1 MAEAYNAA
9 QIHVLKGLEAV
20 RHRPAMYIGDTGV
33 RGMHHL
39 IYEVVDNAID
49 EALAGYC
56 DEVSVTIH
64 GDDEVSVF
72 DNGRGIPVDIHPTEK
87 RSALDVVLTVLHSG
101 AKFEHKVYQISGGLH
116 GVGVS
121 VVNALSERLTAEVFR
136 DGKAYRMDFERG
148 KALGNLA
155 RRSSAGRSSGSS
167 RTSRYSRRW
176 SSRARSSWRGCGNWR
191 TLTRT

>member
-1 MAEAYNAA
+1 MSEAYNAA

-20 RHRPAMYIGDTGV
+20 RHRPAMYIGDIGV

-49 EALAGYC
+49 EALAGFC
-56 DEVSVTIH
+56 DEVTVTIH
-64 GDDEVSVF
+64 ADDEVSVE
-72 DNGRGIPVDIHPTEK
+72 DNGRGIPVDMHPTEK

-136 DGKAYRMDFERG
+136 EGKIYRIEFERG
-148 KALGNLA
+148 KVKSEMKVTGK
-155 RRSSAGRSSGSS
+155 
-167 RTSRYSRRW
+167 TKQ
-176 SSRARSSWRGCGNWR
+176 RGTTITFKPDR
-191 TLTRT
+191 QIFKKIE